1 MNGFLTTPRTC
12 LLLATLAFL
21 LSPLLAVAGEDDWE
35 HITESEGVQL
45 YQRDAQKVDGIA
57 FRGIIET
64 DLHIGQVI
72 AVMLDAEERT
82 HWVYRQ
88 AEAEALEEGE
98 PNQRWSERY
107 WVRVDMP
114 FPATDRD
121 YIFHTEYELRSEDRT
136 VIADLE
142 SVEDSRKPEQ
152 DCCVRAQSY
161 THYTVEALPG
171 EERTRITLEV
181 EVDLGGRLPG
191 WITRGARRD
200 WPVETLT
207 ALVERA
213 READVYPDVADWH
226 D

>member
-1 MNGFLTTPRTC
+1 MNRSLTAPRAC
-12 LLLATLAFL
+12 LLVLALTFL
-21 LSPLLAVAGEDDWE
+21 FSPLAIAGEDGWE
-35 HITESEGVQL
+35 HITESEGVEL
-45 YQRDAQKVDGIA
+45 YQRDAQNLDGIA

-64 DLHIGQVI
+64 DLHIGQVVTALI
-72 AVMLDAEERT
+72 DADERT

-88 AEAEALEEGE
+88 AEAEALDTEE

-121 YIFHTEYELRSEDRT
+121 YIFHTEYELHPDDRT
-136 VIADLE
+136 VVADLE
-142 SVEDSRKPEQ
+142 TVEDPRKPEQ

-181 EVDLGGRLPG
+181 EVDLGGNLPG

-213 READVYPDVADWH
+213 QHADVDPRVDDWH
-226 D
+226 E